1 MVAYLVGQTSHI
13 LASKD
18 YLWPGIYP
26 SNSDTVAAIDRSGLS

>member
-1 MVAYLVGQTSHI
+1 MAAYSVGQTSHI

-26 SNSDTVAAIDRSGLS
+26 SNWDTVGAIDRSSLN